1 MPTNSLVTHTR
12 SVSIA
17 APADAVLELVGDPEQ
32 LPRWAPTF
40 APAIHRRGEDWIVE
54 RDGGELAIRVRVSPE
69 LGTVDFLDA
78 GAQVRAFSRV
88 VGDACASG
96 YLFTVLLP
104 ADADAQAVDAQMAV
118 IEQELRTVRDLCE
131 RHAVR

>member
-1 MPTNSLVTHTR
+1 MSTTSQLLTHTR
-12 SVSIA
+12 SISID
-17 APADAVLELVGDPEQ
+17 APAATVLELVGDPEQ

-69 LGTVDFLDA
+69 LGTVDFLDTS
-78 GAQVRAFSRV
+78 GGVRAFSRV
-88 VGDACASG
+88 VGNASASG

-104 ADADAQAVDAQMAV
+104 ADADAQVVGTQMAV
-118 IEQELRTVRDLCE
+118 IEQELRTVRELCE
-131 RHAVR
+131 R